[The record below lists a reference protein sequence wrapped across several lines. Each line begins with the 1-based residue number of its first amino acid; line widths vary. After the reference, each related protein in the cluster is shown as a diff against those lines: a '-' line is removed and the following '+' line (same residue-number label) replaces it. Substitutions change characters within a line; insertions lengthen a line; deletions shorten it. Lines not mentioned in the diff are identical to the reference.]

1 MCVEVTGGRD
11 RGAHRCCF
19 NLNTNFKSKK
29 ILHSKY
35 NVCHCL
41 KPSMSVMVEYQ
52 AILASIMM
60 TLVDEHDA
68 CCPPRAAA
76 RGSESFDQAD
86 QLIARVL

>member
-1 MCVEVTGGRD
+1 
-11 RGAHRCCF
+11 
-19 NLNTNFKSKK
+19 
-29 ILHSKY
+29 
-35 NVCHCL
+35 
-41 KPSMSVMVEYQ
+41 MSVMVEYQ

>member
-1 MCVEVTGGRD
+1 MSVIVKNQ
-11 RGAHRCCF
+11 A
-19 NLNTNFKSKK
+19 
-29 ILHSKY
+29 
-35 NVCHCL
+35 CL
-41 KPSMSVMVEYQ
+41 PCQTAMSVMVEYQ
-52 AILASIMM
+52 AILASM